1 MYIAFAVALPCMK
14 ADSQT
19 TPNFGPNVVLFDP
32 AMPMA
37 TIQSKLDHIFLRSRR
52 EFGTNRHAIFFTA
65 GVYSNLDV
73 NVGFYTEVLGLG
85 QSPDD
90 VRINGALHS
99 EGLWASHHALVNFWR
114 SAENLSVSPTNDNRT
129 MTWAVSQG
137 TSLRRVHIKGNL
149 DLANTNTGAW
159 SSGGFLAD
167 SKVDA
172 AVNSRT
178 QQQWLSRNDDWGSW
192 SGYNWN
198 MVFVGVTKPPEGE
211 WPEPPYTVVDK
222 TPLIR
227 EKPYLT
233 RDGNGNYFVMVPNL
247 ETSSVGTSW
256 ASGPTLGHS
265 VPINRFYLARPGLD
279 NAGTINAALRAGQNL
294 ILTPGIYRLTNSIF
308 VTRPDTIVLGLGYPT
323 LVANA
328 GKPALIIS
336 DVDGVKMG
344 GLIFDAGTELSPSL
358 LQVGEANSSL
368 DHSND
373 PIFLYDISMRVGG
386 ATVGTTASCL
396 VINANDVVGDNL
408 WLWRADHGAG
418 ARWNENAC
426 NSGLIVNGNNV
437 TLYGLFVEH
446 HEQYL
451 TVWNGNGGRV
461 YLYQSELPYDA
472 PSQSQW
478 QHNGI
483 NGYAAY
489 KVGNAVTSHE
499 AYGLGIYG
507 VFTKTTASCFNAME
521 TPTVAGI
528 HLHHAVDI
536 WITGQEGT
544 EITHIL
550 NGAGNSVNSL
560 NRKTT
565 LN

>member
-1 MYIAFAVALPCMK
+1 
-14 ADSQT
+14 
-19 TPNFGPNVVLFDP
+19 
-32 AMPMA
+32 
-37 TIQSKLDHIFLRSRR
+37 
-52 EFGTNRHAIFFTA
+52 
-65 GVYSNLDV
+65 
-73 NVGFYTEVLGLG
+73 
-85 QSPDD
+85 
-90 VRINGALHS
+90 
-99 EGLWASHHALVNFWR
+99 
-114 SAENLSVSPTNDNRT
+114 
-129 MTWAVSQG
+129 
-137 TSLRRVHIKGNL
+137 
-149 DLANTNTGAW
+149 
-159 SSGGFLAD
+159 
-167 SKVDA
+167 
-172 AVNSRT
+172 
-178 QQQWLSRNDDWGSW
+178 
-192 SGYNWN
+192 
-198 MVFVGVTKPPEGE
+198 
-211 WPEPPYTVVDK
+211 
-222 TPLIR
+222 
-227 EKPYLT
+227 
-233 RDGNGNYFVMVPNL
+233 
-247 ETSSVGTSW
+247 
-256 ASGPTLGHS
+256 
-265 VPINRFYLARPGLD
+265 
-279 NAGTINAALRAGQNL
+279 
-294 ILTPGIYRLTNSIF
+294 
-308 VTRPDTIVLGLGYPT
+308 LGLGYPT